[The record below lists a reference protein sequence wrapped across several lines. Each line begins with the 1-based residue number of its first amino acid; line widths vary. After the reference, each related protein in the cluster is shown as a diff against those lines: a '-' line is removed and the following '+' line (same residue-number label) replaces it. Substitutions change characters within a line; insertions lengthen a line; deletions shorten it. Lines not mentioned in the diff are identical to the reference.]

1 MGRMPA
7 TPDEGY
13 HDPNPNAERQ
23 WFRNKTQWDVHNE
36 REIIAQK
43 NYLKKKGLI

>member
-1 MGRMPA
+1 MPA

-13 HDPNPNAERQ
+13 HNPNPNAERQ
-23 WFRNKTQWDVHNE
+23 WFRNKTQWGIHKE
-36 REIIAQK
+36 RERIAQE

>member
-1 MGRMPA
+1 MPA

-13 HDPNPNAERQ
+13 HDSSPAAERQ
-23 WFRNKTQWDVHNE
+23 WFRNKTQGDIHKE
-36 REIIAQK
+36 RERISQQ